1 MITSMKIVVIC
12 FLVLGPP
19 VSELPL
25 PFGSELKFH
34 LRSDCRTDFAVDVED
49 ALGWAIEIFRP
60 QVDLVTHADQLR
72 AITPMRWGD
81 IFPNRM
87 MVSSVN
93 PSLKYS

>member
-1 MITSMKIVVIC
+1 MKIVVIC

-25 PFGSELKFH
+25 PFGSALKFY

-60 QVDLVTHADQLR
+60 PTWLSVGNCWLCTRNNLAVD
-72 AITPMRWGD
+72 
-81 IFPNRM
+81 
-87 MVSSVN
+87 
-93 PSLKYS
+93 

>member
-19 VSELPL
+19 VSELLL

-72 AITPMRWGD
+72 GD
-81 IFPNRM
+81 ADA
-87 MVSSVN
+87 VSLSAHATLEHVVYTEF
-93 PSLKYS
+93 LTDF